1 MYPTQILSMMSPMK
15 DKQMHILLVEDD
27 LLARLSLKSRL
38 EYFGKVTEAET
49 AALAINHL
57 ENGQFDLAFVDLDL
71 ERELAG
77 LEVVKTLKTKNI
89 HSIVLSGRE
98 DDSVITAAY
107 QLGCNDFLSKPFTKN
122 AIDSVLKKY
131 QHSKTDLLGQLK
143 AVLMTEDQDL
153 KAQLKI
159 IEQALFGDH
168 PILLTGESGT
178 GKTFLAKYI
187 HQLIGLDRPF
197 IHLNC
202 AEISESLIESELFG
216 HEKGSFT
223 GAQKSKK
230 GLMELADG
238 GILFLDEIATLSLNL
253 QKKLLKAIEEKTFYP
268 LGSEKVVTSNFRLI
282 SATCEDLQK
291 KVQAGEFR
299 EDFLFRL
306 EGFNIYLKALRE
318 RKADLNNLINHFL
331 KKNKRRIVL
340 SNEARA
346 ELLAYPWPGNI
357 RELQK
362 VIEVLRSSEKGIVE
376 KVDVCTVL
384 KSAVSNTKSQVNI
397 EEVLAIGL
405 SAYVEKIE
413 VQIVEQVLRNNNDRV
428 RKTLSD
434 LKLSNNTFYRIMT
447 NIKGLGGES
456 VKAK

>member
-1 MYPTQILSMMSPMK
+1 M
-15 DKQMHILLVEDD
+15 
-27 LLARLSLKSRL
+27 R
-38 EYFGKVTEAET
+38 
-49 AALAINHL
+49 
-57 ENGQFDLAFVDLDL
+57 
-71 ERELAG
+71 
-77 LEVVKTLKTKNI
+77 
-89 HSIVLSGRE
+89 
-98 DDSVITAAY
+98 
-107 QLGCNDFLSKPFTKN
+107 
-122 AIDSVLKKY
+122 
-131 QHSKTDLLGQLK
+131 
-143 AVLMTEDQDL
+143 
-153 KAQLKI
+153 
-159 IEQALFGDH
+159 
-168 PILLTGESGT
+168 
-178 GKTFLAKYI
+178 
-187 HQLIGLDRPF
+187 
-197 IHLNC
+197 
-202 AEISESLIESELFG
+202 
-216 HEKGSFT
+216 
-223 GAQKSKK
+223 SKK

-318 RKADLNNLINHFL
+318 RKADLDNLINHFL

-340 SNEARA
+340 SSEARA
-346 ELLAYPWPGNI
+346 ELLAYSWPGNI

-376 KVDVCTVL
+376 KVDVCAVL
-384 KSAVSNTKSQVNI
+384 KSAVSNSKSQVNI

-413 VQIVEQVLRNNNDRV
+413 AQIVEQVLRNNNDRV

-447 NIKGLGGES
+447 NIKCLGGES